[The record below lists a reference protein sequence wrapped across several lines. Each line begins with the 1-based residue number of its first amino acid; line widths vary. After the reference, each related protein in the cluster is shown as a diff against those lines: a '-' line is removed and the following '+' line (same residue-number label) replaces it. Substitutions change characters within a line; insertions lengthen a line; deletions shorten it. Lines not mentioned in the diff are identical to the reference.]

1 MADENKPIGVDAT
14 GYEVLTNAVL
24 VLLNQY
30 PGLGKREIFFEQLE
44 ETSGIAFSA
53 DSGSLVMSETKDIL
67 GGIKQECQYPFFLV
81 YRTASTREY
90 QKLGVQ
96 TFLDGIG
103 KWICQEPVEID
114 GNTVR
119 LKSYPKLSQGRTIKR
134 VTRMNSYGLE
144 PNADGVQDWLLPITV
159 QYTNE
164 IEPLW

>member
-1 MADENKPIGVDAT
+1 MADEIKPIGVDAT

-24 VLLNQY
+24 ELLNQY
-30 PGLGKREIFFEQLE
+30 PGLDGREILFEQLS

-53 DSGSLVMSETKDIL
+53 DNGSLVMSETEDVL
-67 GGIKQECQYPFFLV
+67 GGIRQKCQYPFFIV

-96 TFLDGIG
+96 EFLDTIG
-103 KWICQEPVEID
+103 KWICRETIEI
-114 GNTVR
+114 GGETKR
-119 LKSYPKLSQGRTIKR
+119 LLSYPALSRGRKITR

-144 PNADGVQDWLLPITV
+144 PNTDGVQDWLLPVTV

>member
-30 PGLGKREIFFEQLE
+30 PDLGEREIFFEQLE